1 MTRSGSNASPP
12 AASISGEET
21 RAYMLQPIPP
31 TRFGKYT
38 LIGKLGHGGMAEV
51 LLAVVGGLRGF
62 RKLTVIKRLHAH
74 LGIESGFI
82 DMFLDE
88 ARLAAQLDHPNCV
101 QTLEL
106 GEVDGQHFL
115 SMEYLDGQ
123 GLERLLRSSAQ
134 SGVLLPPALMV
145 RIIADALDGLAYAHD
160 LVGFDGRPLG
170 VVHRDISPQNLFV
183 TYAGV
188 VKLLDFGIAK
198 AETNLVETRTG
209 VIKGKYA
216 YIAPE
221 QAMAQKVDGRADL
234 WSMGVVLWEC
244 LTSRRLFKSTN
255 ELATLQETLRG
266 HIQPPSVHHPEVP
279 PELDAIVMRSLSRPV
294 DQRFQSASEFR
305 LELERWLGTQPK
317 APTRRSIAALMQERF
332 EEVQALQKER
342 LQACLASLDPGA
354 EARTATPTLDSFANM
369 TPSSARKITGE
380 IPAFT
385 PTPGV
390 PAAATPTTPAPVET
404 RAKTQRDIPWRSIVV
419 VLLITLVAAA
429 GLFLWR
435 PGAVPHTPPMAPTA
449 RTPAVEEP
457 PRAAAATPPMEA
469 IVITA
474 PATEPPSPAEPPTAI
489 SPPTEGTSARDR
501 TSRSRPTREARAGRA
516 PHAEAAPVPHAASP
530 SAEEQSTGFL
540 SLVTSPWTHVSLGG
554 RDLGT
559 TPLVRVPLPIGHHVL
574 RLVNTEAGISEQ
586 YEVDIR
592 PSETTTRRLGLR

>member
-1 MTRSGSNASPP
+1 
-12 AASISGEET
+12 
-21 RAYMLQPIPP
+21 MLQPIPP

-62 RKLTVIKRLHAH
+62 RKLTVVKRLHAH
-74 LGIESGFI
+74 LAIESGFV

-106 GEVDGQHFL
+106 GETEGQHFL

-134 SGVLLPPALMV
+134 SGVLLPTAV
-145 RIIADALDGLAYAHD
+145 VARIIADALDGLAYAHD
-160 LVGFDGRPLG
+160 LVGFDGKPLG
-170 VVHRDISPQNLFV
+170 VVHRDISPQNLFI
-183 TYAGV
+183 TYTGV

-221 QAMAQKVDGRADL
+221 QAMAQTVDGRADL

-255 ELATLQETLRG
+255 ELATLQETLHRE
-266 HIQPPSVHHPEVP
+266 IQPPSTFNPAVP
-279 PELDAIVMRSLSRPV
+279 PELDAIVMRSLMRPAP
-294 DQRFQSASEFR
+294 QRFQSAIEFR
-305 LELERWLGTQPK
+305 SELERWLGTQSKP
-317 APTRRSIAALMQERF
+317 PTRRNIAGLMQEHF

-342 LQACLASLDPGA
+342 LQACLALLESASDPIVDHLALDPFG
-354 EARTATPTLDSFANM
+354 NM

-385 PTPGV
+385 PTPSIEPPPKNAPVQEQGKASSAMPWRLMV
-390 PAAATPTTPAPVET
+390 VSLLVSLVGIAAFFLWKQGSNSEADTLRETSTTESGIAQAGSQPAAPATPAEPSSATEPSPAMDPIVITTAEPAAAEPTPAAEP
-404 RAKTQRDIPWRSIVV
+404 
-419 VLLITLVAAA
+419 AAA
-429 GLFLWR
+429 VSPTPSSDASSARSHTTRSSSRGE
-435 PGAVPHTPPMAPTA
+435 PGTT
-449 RTPAVEEP
+449 RTEP
-457 PRAAAATPPMEA
+457 RADRAAAADPTPVEPQA
-469 IVITA
+469 SA
-474 PATEPPSPAEPPTAI
+474 AT
-489 SPPTEGTSARDR
+489 D
-501 TSRSRPTREARAGRA
+501 
-516 PHAEAAPVPHAASP
+516 
-530 SAEEQSTGFL
+530 EQTTGFL
-540 SLVTSPWTHVSLGG
+540 SLVTSPWTQVSLGG

-559 TPLVRVPLPIGHHVL
+559 TPLVRVRLPVGHHVL
-574 RLVNTEAGISEQ
+574 RLVNEEAGISEQ
-586 YEVDIR
+586 YEIDIR